1 VLTLSRKKAVKR
13 AVETSQHARVAEL
26 ERANAELRAELE
38 QSWIKVAE
46 MQEH

>member
-1 VLTLSRKKAVKR
+1 LFEWVLALSRKKAVKR

-26 ERANAELRAELE
+26 ERANVELRAGYE
-38 QSWIKVAE
+38 VVE